1 MTFNLH
7 NHTTFSDGKYPPRT
21 IIETGIEAG
30 LTHIAIT
37 DHYMTRKVDSI
48 PFSGLPDYQR
58 EISGLA
64 EEFQDKITVLCGV
77 EIDACKQ
84 RTDFSKMQFGDLS
97 NLDFVL
103 FEYVQNDIWNGMPL
117 WEMLRIRDKIPCPVG
132 LAHNDIGKNFSHSK
146 YDELIG
152 VLESNRIFI
161 ELCPNLRHS
170 KLNKNYYHFAEGFFE
185 NVRGSEVLVSI
196 GTDTHT
202 NLKNVGNVSDAL
214 DFIARFE
221 LEDNL
226 VTKLF

>member
-1 MTFNLH
+1 MNMNLH

-48 PFSGLPDYQR
+48 PYSDLADYHR
-58 EISGLA
+58 EISDLA
-64 EEFQDKITVLCGV
+64 DEFHDSIRVLCGV

-84 RTDFSKMQFGDLS
+84 RTDFDKMHHDDLS
-97 NLDFVL
+97 KLDFVL
-103 FEYVQNDIWNGMPL
+103 FEYVQNDIWSGMPL
-117 WEMLRIRDKIPCPVG
+117 WEMLRIRNNISCPVG

-146 YDELIG
+146 YEELIG
-152 VLESNRIFI
+152 VLESNKIFI

-170 KLNKNYYHFAEGFFE
+170 KLNKQFYHFAEGFFA
-185 NVRGSEVLVSI
+185 NLKGSEVLVSI

-202 NLKNVGNVSDAL
+202 NLKNVGDIADAL
-214 DFIARFE
+214 DFITRFG

-226 VTKLF
+226 ITTLF

>member
-1 MTFNLH
+1 MNMNLH
-7 NHTTFSDGKYPPRT
+7 NHTTFSDGRYPPRT
-21 IIETGIEAG
+21 IIEAGIEAG

-37 DHYMTRKVDSI
+37 DHYMTKKVDSI
-48 PFSGLPDYQR
+48 PYSELGDYHR
-58 EISGLA
+58 EISDLA
-64 EEFQDKITVLCGV
+64 DEFQDSIKVLCGV

-84 RTDFSKMQFGDLS
+84 RTDFDKLDYDSL
-97 NLDFVL
+97 NTLDFVL

-117 WEMLRIRDKIPCPVG
+117 WEMLGIRNSITCPVG

-146 YDELIG
+146 YEELIG
-152 VLESNRIFI
+152 VLESNKIFI

-170 KLNKNYYHFAEGFFE
+170 KLNRQFYHFAEGFFS
-185 NVRGSEVLVSI
+185 NLKGSEVLVSI

-202 NLKNVGNVSDAL
+202 NLKNVGNIADAT
-214 DFIARFE
+214 DFIKRFG